1 MNSKAFKGYFFL
13 SHSSHD
19 LRKIR
24 KIRNV
29 IEEENGNPILFY
41 LRCLDGDN
49 PQGKDEKE
57 LKSLISREISAR
69 KKFIFCKSKYT
80 TPPLASEW
88 ILWEK
93 EEVTKLQQADP
104 SIKIY
109 ELEIDNN
116 DGVLDE
122 AKRIVFIQDKV
133 VVLSS
138 IEVRMAANEIAN
150 FLASKNVNVDLRC
163 ENAEM
168 RDEVT
173 KWNGTMTKQRI
184 EMVVEDVKDEGIAI
198 IVSSSKFPDSTFV
211 QMARA
216 MAYKHHVF
224 TINVDADNLC
234 FDNIY
239 DKVIELINS

>member
-1 MNSKAFKGYFFL
+1 
-13 SHSSHD
+13 
-19 LRKIR
+19 
-24 KIRNV
+24 
-29 IEEENGNPILFY
+29 
-41 LRCLDGDN
+41 
-49 PQGKDEKE
+49 
-57 LKSLISREISAR
+57 
-69 KKFIFCKSKYT
+69 
-80 TPPLASEW
+80 
-88 ILWEK
+88 
-93 EEVTKLQQADP
+93 
-104 SIKIY
+104 
-109 ELEIDNN
+109 
-116 DGVLDE
+116 
-122 AKRIVFIQDKV
+122 
-133 VVLSS
+133 
-138 IEVRMAANEIAN
+138 MAANEIAN